1 MPRRLPHLLAMG
13 GGKLLAIS
21 LIIIKLPFHL
31 LTLLLF
37 NLVNLVAPGF
47 VLKMVKKMT
56 NKSNFDD
63 SSSKFKWSSMESSTD
78 IAFFMSLDRVKVGR
92 GVLFLFQLFFPQQG
106 MSIQIR
112 DVLKQAQVGE
122 AAPNPVLVNLETRTK
137 VPLLSFAR

>member
-1 MPRRLPHLLAMG
+1 MG

-21 LIIIKLPFHL
+21 LILLKLPFHL

-78 IAFFMSLDRVKVGR
+78 IAFFMSLDRVK
-92 GVLFLFQLFFPQQG
+92 QG

-137 VPLLSFAR
+137 VPLLSFARAGRPLVLNFGSCT